1 MPQKRGK
8 IGLCLKQFYF
18 LRRIS
23 TQSIIMAARI
33 AIPKANTYVSVGGTG
48 VGSIGGIVAG
58 APTADRKVVA
68 YEPP

>member
-1 MPQKRGK
+1 M
-8 IGLCLKQFYF
+8 
-18 LRRIS
+18 RRIS